1 MQSRTDK
8 PNVTYI
14 EKIEFLMQ
22 SLALKIDDELLV
34 YLLRFKAAIEED
46 SKTLNKESSL
56 GSKFIHPILL
66 PKNS

>member
-46 SKTLNKESSL
+46 S
-56 GSKFIHPILL
+56 
-66 PKNS
+66 

>member
-1 MQSRTDK
+1 
-8 PNVTYI
+8 
-14 EKIEFLMQ
+14 MQ

-46 SKTLNKESSL
+46 SKTLNKESTL

-66 PKNS
+66 PKNT